1 MPDEDLTMPQD
12 LSLEEHAA
20 RAADGDSTSL
30 EAVCRGVQ
38 NLVYRLALRY
48 FSEPADAQD
57 ATQEILVKVVT
68 HIGQFDGRSKLTTW
82 VYTIASRHLLRA
94 RKGRME
100 GTVAG
105 AEAFGEWLDTHL
117 EPEPDV
123 VDEVAFR
130 QLCGDVRISCT
141 YGMLLC
147 LTREQRLTYLIGDL
161 VGLSDTEGAEVLDIS
176 RAAYRKRLQRARET
190 MREVIANRCGLVS
203 AANPCRC
210 GGIVQASIEYG
221 LLDPQKPTWATHPR
235 IDPGPIPSG
244 VLESAAQQLDTVE
257 KIAQVYRAD
266 PAWIAPPQIMDELA
280 RAAPALIGSG

>member
-1 MPDEDLTMPQD
+1 MDDDRATHHD
-12 LSLEEHAA
+12 LSLEQHAA
-20 RAADGDSTSL
+20 RAAEGDSASL

-38 NLVYRLALRY
+38 DLVFRLALRY
-48 FSEPADAQD
+48 FSEPADAED

-94 RKGRME
+94 KKGRME
-100 GTVAG
+100 GTVSG
-105 AEAFGEWLDTHL
+105 AQAFGAWLDAHL

-123 VDEVAFR
+123 ADEVAFR
-130 QLCGDVRISCT
+130 ELCGDVRISCT

-147 LTREQRLTYLIGDL
+147 LTREQRLTYLIGDV
-161 VGLSDTEGAEVLDIS
+161 VGFSDTEGAEVLDIS

-210 GGIVQASIEYG
+210 GGIVQASMEHG
-221 LLDPQKPTWATHPR
+221 LLDPQRPTWATHPR
-235 IDPGPIPSG
+235 LDPGPIPSG
-244 VLESAAQQLDTVE
+244 VLETAARELDTVE
-257 KIAQVYRAD
+257 KIAEVYRSD
-266 PAWIAPPQIMDELA
+266 PEWIAPPQIMRELA
-280 RAAPALIGSG
+280 RAAPALLGSG